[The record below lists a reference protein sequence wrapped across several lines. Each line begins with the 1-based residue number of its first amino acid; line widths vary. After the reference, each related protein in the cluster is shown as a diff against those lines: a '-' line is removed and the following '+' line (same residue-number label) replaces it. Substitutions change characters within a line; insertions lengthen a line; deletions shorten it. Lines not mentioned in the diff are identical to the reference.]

1 MDRVGPA
8 FGFLG
13 KLPLGDRPSWPATRR
28 MLVPQEA
35 DDAVRFAAALKA
47 LPDRDPPSKSNPN
60 LRLQGLADTSRA
72 VETWFGRRAAH
83 RQSTLDEK
91 AAIAASR

>member
-1 MDRVGPA
+1 
-8 FGFLG
+8 
-13 KLPLGDRPSWPATRR
+13 

-72 VETWFGRRAAH
+72 VET
-83 RQSTLDEK
+83 
-91 AAIAASR
+91 